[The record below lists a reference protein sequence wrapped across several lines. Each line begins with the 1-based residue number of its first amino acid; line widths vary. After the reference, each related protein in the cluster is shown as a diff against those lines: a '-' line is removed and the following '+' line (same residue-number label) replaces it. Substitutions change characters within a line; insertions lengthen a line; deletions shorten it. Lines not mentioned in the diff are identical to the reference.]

1 MQRITNIR
9 FFFII
14 IVLVVA
20 MACQQTTDPATEPG
34 KEVEAAAAQ
43 APVDPADDLPE
54 SVRMLA
60 PEYHQAY
67 RLLPDGPWARKYI
80 AFRLDAIESI
90 EWERLKA
97 SYSGPYPQPVPEI
110 DPGEEFQLRRV
121 LTNAG
126 DEEWLIRKVRSLDA
140 DAARQFEATQ
150 DVTERLETLRRLVEV
165 EGKEQGVLEIEMEW
179 QMRMAKWSEA
189 EVARF
194 LERERNSVA
203 LSEARRQWTPDEQ
216 REGHLEITVCDA
228 VMNFVVGE
236 NPGVYLPDGRCDIAK
251 VLAMT
256 KEALE
261 ARGGETLYTEDDFR
275 EMVEYAQQNPGK
287 WRHVSP
293 SGAAQASVDPGD
305 ATEPDISDFM
315 DEATAV
321 TSEEPSEPAF
331 EDTLEGDNLAKF
343 QGLPLEF
350 QGALNHVSETPQH
363 PQTPLTSHEE
373 ALEFL
378 RGLPDDVQ
386 PVSEV
391 LPPETLDMFNEL
403 SDDDRSFVLLD
414 MYART
419 FREKEFYADSPE
431 TERQALLE
439 GMFEQL
445 VKQVYEMEFGDGQ
458 VHLPPIGEALSA
470 DAVRKLDE
478 IDPLIRRAFLLQWR
492 NLRVP
497 EEERDDFATKLE
509 RTLLAAPLELPP
521 LEELGLS
528 QEALKALEDVP
539 NLRKF
544 VEEYVAADLAST
556 GAWDAVGTEYSG
568 AMLLESL
575 IARASTPEGSRMF
588 AQGLLPVT
596 TYQPP
601 PLISHLRPG
610 GGFWP
615 LWAIPP
621 FFRDMQPEDIVTE
634 WPDHE
639 QVLSQEALT
648 KLNSLD
654 DPAARGLREVLVRNR
669 GAPERRAL
677 DGGHSRSLGA

>member
-1 MQRITNIR
+1 MKRIVNIR
-9 FFFII
+9 FFFI
-14 IVLVVA
+14 VA
-20 MACQQTTDPATEPG
+20 VAALIALACTASPAASPSL
-34 KEVEAAAAQ
+34 
-43 APVDPADDLPE
+43 PA
-54 SVRMLA
+54 
-60 PEYHQAY
+60 
-67 RLLPDGPWARKYI
+67 G
-80 AFRLDAIESI
+80 DAIPA
-90 EWERLKA
+90 KA
-97 SYSGPYPQPVPEI
+97 RATPEPTPTPTPI
-110 DPGEEFQLRRV
+110 P
-121 LTNAG
+121 T
-126 DEEWLIRKVRSLDA
+126 
-140 DAARQFEATQ
+140 AT
-150 DVTERLETLRRLVEV
+150 
-165 EGKEQGVLEIEMEW
+165 
-179 QMRMAKWSEA
+179 
-189 EVARF
+189 
-194 LERERNSVA
+194 
-203 LSEARRQWTPDEQ
+203 P
-216 REGHLEITVCDA
+216 
-228 VMNFVVGE
+228 
-236 NPGVYLPDGRCDIAK
+236 
-251 VLAMT
+251 
-256 KEALE
+256 
-261 ARGGETLYTEDDFR
+261 
-275 EMVEYAQQNPGK
+275 
-287 WRHVSP
+287 
-293 SGAAQASVDPGD
+293 
-305 ATEPDISDFM
+305 
-315 DEATAV
+315 V

-350 QGALNHVSETPQH
+350 QGALNHVAETPQH
-363 PQTPLTSHEE
+363 PQSPFTSYEE

-419 FREKEFYADSPE
+419 FSENEFYADSPE

-445 VKQVYEMEFGDGQ
+445 VKQVYEMEFGDGE

-470 DAVRKLDE
+470 DALRKLDE
-478 IDPLIRRAFLLQWR
+478 TDPLIRRAFFLIWR
-492 NLRVP
+492 NVTVT
-497 EEERDDFATKLE
+497 EEERDDYVAKLE
-509 RTLLAAPLELPP
+509 GALLVTPSQLPP

-528 QEALKALEDVP
+528 QSALDALEDVP
-539 NLRKF
+539 NLKTF
-544 VEEYVAADLAST
+544 VEEYVAADLART

-601 PLISHLRPG
+601 PLISHNRPVW
-610 GGFWP
+610 GFWP

-654 DPAARGLREVLVRNR
+654 DPLQEAFEKYWYGTGALPNDAHWMAGIVVRWERDLRALPFDTLPEIEELLSGEDLAAYQQLDEFMQKIIIGDIALDFLHGQTWPTSSTTVNTYHTTPEEFLEALKTSVSRTVQEASKHAARR
-669 GAPERRAL
+669 G
-677 DGGHSRSLGA
+677 GS